1 MAEPDE
7 IRRLR
12 NTHSY
17 GHEPVNPIHGFPR
30 ASLGLPI
37 IFHFKTPRD
46 PDSNTLNIFDKDG
59 LEARM
64 ASPVVLK
71 PLAVSASE
79 AVPLLLALNTQP
91 IESHLNGS
99 RLLLKQKQEFLP
111 VSPPN
116 RDAIASL
123 LERAAQQ
130 WSGEVYRL

>member
-1 MAEPDE
+1 
-7 IRRLR
+7 
-12 NTHSY
+12 
-17 GHEPVNPIHGFPR
+17 
-30 ASLGLPI
+30 
-37 IFHFKTPRD
+37 
-46 PDSNTLNIFDKDG
+46 
-59 LEARM
+59 M